1 MPRPIRKPSPLSDTK
16 LEELA
21 LAYAARFATTRAKL
35 EAYLARKLR
44 ERGWDGEHVPDLTA
58 LARRFADAGYVDD
71 AAYARMKSDSLLR
84 RGYGGRRVGE
94 ALRAAG
100 VEEAVRKDVAP
111 GQAEARRAAYAL
123 ARRRRFGPWGDPLP
137 DRPLRDKQIGAML
150 RAGHTLDN
158 ARQIVE
164 ATELAA
170 IEEWAESEADDELGD
185 LDFGNGDTGGDD
197 MCE

>member
-1 MPRPIRKPSPLSDTK
+1 MPRTLRKPSPLTAAK

-44 ERGWDGEHVPDLTA
+44 ERGWEGERDPDPGA
-58 LARRFADAGYVDD
+58 VARRFVEAGYVDD
-71 AAYARMKSDSLLR
+71 AVFARMKSESLLR

-100 VEEAVRKDVAP
+100 VEEDLRADVAP
-111 GQAEARRAAYAL
+111 GAGEARTAALAL

-137 DRPLRDKQIGAML
+137 DRPQREKQIAAML
-150 RAGHTLDN
+150 RAGHPLDI

-164 ATELAA
+164 AVEPARVEA
-170 IEEWAESEADDELGD
+170 WAESVDGE
-185 LDFGNGDTGGDD
+185 DF
-197 MCE
+197 CA

>member
-1 MPRPIRKPSPLSDTK
+1 MPRTPRKPSPLSNTK

-21 LAYAARFATTRAKL
+21 LAYVARFATTRAKL
-35 EAYLARKLR
+35 EGYLTRKLR
-44 ERGWDGEHVPDLTA
+44 ERGWDGDTLPDTPA
-58 LARRFADAGYVDD
+58 LARRFAEAGYVDD
-71 AAYARMKSDSLLR
+71 AVYARMKSESLLR

-100 VEEAVRKDVAP
+100 VDEVVRQDVAP
-111 GQAEARRAAYAL
+111 AGGEARQAAFVL
-123 ARRRRFGPWGDPLP
+123 ARRRRFGPFADPLP
-137 DRPLRDKQIGAML
+137 DRPQRDKQIGAML

-164 ATELAA
+164 ATDLDAVQ
-170 IEEWAESEADDELGD
+170 EWVESASEGEADFASHHDGLG
-185 LDFGNGDTGGDD
+185 GGD

>member
-21 LAYAARFATTRAKL
+21 LFYVARFATTRAKL
-35 EAYLARKLR
+35 EAYLMRKLR
-44 ERGWDGEHVPDLTA
+44 ERGWDGDREPDAAA
-58 LARRFADAGYVDD
+58 LAQRFAEAGYVDD
-71 AAYARMKSDSLLR
+71 AVYARMKSDSLLR
-84 RGYGGRRVGE
+84 RGYGARRVSE

-100 VEEAVRKDVAP
+100 VDEGIRDDVTPAV
-111 GQAEARRAAYAL
+111 GEARQAAFAL

-137 DRPLRDKQIGAML
+137 DRPVREKQIAAML

-164 ATELAA
+164 ASDLAA
-170 IEEWAESEADDELGD
+170 AEEWAGSA
-185 LDFGNGDTGGDD
+185 NGDDACD
-197 MCE
+197 